1 MPTIRL
7 VEPGNELK
15 KFKFEGD
22 VNELSAE
29 ALDKFVNDFV
39 EGKLAPHR
47 KSDPVPESN
56 DGPVKTVVGT
66 EWEKIVGDETK
77 DVLMEYYAP
86 WCGHCKALAPK
97 WEELGEHVAIVGDI
111 VIAKMDSTANEV
123 EGVEIKGYPTL
134 KWYPKG
140 NKKGEDYNDG
150 REVKDFKEFLMKN
163 SASYAAHFS
172 GDAAVEEP
180 VVEEPAHQEEL

>member
-1 MPTIRL
+1 MPTMRIIQ
-7 VEPGNELK
+7 PGADIIK
-15 KFKFEGD
+15 YKFEGD
-22 VNELSAE
+22 VNELTVE
-29 ALDKFVNDFV
+29 ALDKWIVDFDTGV
-39 EGKLAPHR
+39 LTPHR
-47 KSDPVPESN
+47 KSEDVPESN
-56 DGPVKTVVGT
+56 DGPVVVVVGT

-86 WCGHCKALAPK
+86 WCGHCKSLAPK
-97 WEELGEHVAIVGDI
+97 WEELGEHVKDIKDI

-123 EGVEIKGYPTL
+123 EGVEIRGFPTL

-150 REVKDFKEFLMKN
+150 REVKDFKEFLAKN

-172 GDAAVEEP
+172 GDAAAEEP
-180 VVEEPAHQEEL
+180 VKQEEL